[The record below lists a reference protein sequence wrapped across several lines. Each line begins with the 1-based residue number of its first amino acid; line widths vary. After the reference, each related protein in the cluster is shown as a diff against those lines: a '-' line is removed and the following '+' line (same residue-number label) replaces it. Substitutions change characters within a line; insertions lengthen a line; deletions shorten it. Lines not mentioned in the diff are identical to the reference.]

1 MFKEPG
7 LELNTRRWRRTPRE
21 VEELQHKG
29 PAAERTGTE
38 AWGGTGHSELGWS
51 GSEVR
56 LRKAG
61 TQATQALGPGSG
73 GVWRGEV
80 EAPDLEELMWI
91 WGKTTIK
98 TAGPDWLQDPEL
110 FGV

>member
-1 MFKEPG
+1 MEEDTKRGGGTAAQRPCGREDRDRG
-7 LELNTRRWRRTPRE
+7 L
-21 VEELQHKG
+21 
-29 PAAERTGTE
+29 
-38 AWGGTGHSELGWS
+38 GGTGHSELGWS

-91 WGKTTIK
+91 WGKTTVK
-98 TAGPDWLQDPEL
+98 TAGPDWL
-110 FGV
+110 